1 MNLVTTTDPPAGI
14 GVFLPDPDSDRELD
28 QDEEWCWVVIDG
40 QRTRIRFHDYH
51 LIYDVPGLYE
61 QIFYDTLEC
70 ASPTVVRTLLGRV
83 LAEQEMDPAELR
95 VLDVGAGNGMVGQ
108 EIRAL
113 GAGSLNGV
121 DIIDEAAAATRR
133 DRPGVYD
140 DYLVADLTDLAS
152 EQRAALVA
160 AELNTMTTVAAL
172 GFGDMPP
179 DAFAV
184 AFNLIGTPGLLV
196 FNIKEDFVSRDD
208 DSGFNRLINR
218 MFAEQVIVPLAQEH
232 YRHRL
237 SVRGEALYYI
247 AFVAR
252 KLRDIPADWIG

>member
-1 MNLVTTTDPPAGI
+1 MKLVTTSDPPAGI
-14 GVFLPDPDSDRELD
+14 EVFLPDPDSDRELD

-61 QIFYDTLEC
+61 RIFYDTLEC
-70 ASPTVVRTLLGRV
+70 ASPKVVRTLLGRV

-113 GAGSLNGV
+113 GAGSINGV
-121 DIIDEAAAATRR
+121 DIIEEAAAATRR

-140 DYLVADLTDLAS
+140 DYLVADLTDLAP

-218 MFAEQVIVPLAQEH
+218 MFAEEVIVPLAQEQ

-252 KLRDIPADWIG
+252 KLRDIPAEWIG